1 MSAPVG
7 SDAVHP
13 APEGR
18 WLPQLIQTGQHG
30 DQHILSGILGV
41 LLLLQH
47 LFAVVVDPILSH
59 PHQGVL
65 GVRLALPGTLDQLG
79 QLVLFHFSL
88 STPLSV

>member
-30 DQHILSGILGV
+30 DQHILGGVLGV
-41 LLLLQH
+41 LLLL
-47 LFAVVVDPILSH
+47 
-59 PHQGVL
+59 
-65 GVRLALPGTLDQLG
+65 
-79 QLVLFHFSL
+79 
-88 STPLSV
+88 